1 MRRQSIL
8 VLTALVVAVLSFAGA
23 MQAQSVPHYVK
34 VSVPF
39 EFAVGQKA
47 LPAGDYKIVC
57 TPDEIELLDARGQVV
72 ASTVHHS
79 VRTADTTVPP
89 KLVFVS
95 EGGGHVLRQ
104 VWPGETRYGYELA
117 PSNSEVALAKR
128 RSHTAVQAGGGG
140 NK

>member
-1 MRRQSIL
+1 MRKQSIL
-8 VLTALVVAVLSFAGA
+8 ALTALVVAVLSFAGA
-23 MQAQSVPHYVK
+23 TQAQSVPHYVK

-39 EFAVGQKA
+39 EFAVGQKV

-79 VRTADTTVPP
+79 VRTADTAVPP

-95 EGGGHVLRQ
+95 EDSGHVLRQ
-104 VWPGETRYGYELA
+104 VWPGETSYGYELA
-117 PSNSEVALAKR
+117 PLNPGVALAKR

>member
-1 MRRQSIL
+1 MRKQSIL
-8 VLTALVVAVLSFAGA
+8 VLTALVGVVLSFVGT

-39 EFAVGQKA
+39 EFAVGGKV

-57 TPDEIELLDARGQVV
+57 SPDEIELRDARGQVV
-72 ASTVHHS
+72 ASAVHHS
-79 VRTADTTVPP
+79 VRTADTTVSP

-95 EGGGHVLRQ
+95 EDGGHVLRQ
-104 VWPGETRYGYELA
+104 VWPGETSYGYELA
-117 PSNSEVALAKR
+117 PLNPGVALARR
-128 RSHTAVQAGGGG
+128 RSHTAIQAGGGG